1 MSDRLQNTI
10 GCVWEDV
17 QDLDW
22 SGFFPLFQVRRAE
35 LLVVGLIEA
44 DVSDLSDLVPVSYRD
59 GGAFAC
65 EAGDQD
71 GFMLAS
77 EYRKFFDIQ
86 TGGSR

>member
-1 MSDRLQNTI
+1 MIYQLKQAI
-10 GCVWEDV
+10 GSTWEDV
-17 QDLDW
+17 QNLDW
-22 SGFFPLFQVRRAE
+22 DGWYPLLEVRRAE

-44 DVSDLSDLVPVSYRD
+44 DREDISDLVPISYRD

-77 EYRKFFDIQ
+77 EYRKFFDEQ
-86 TGGSR
+86 TGGEQ

>member
-10 GCVWEDV
+10 GSVWEDV
-17 QDLDW
+17 QSLDW
-22 SGFFPLFQVRRAE
+22 DGFFPLFEVRRAE

-44 DVSDLSDLVPVSYRD
+44 DREDISDLVPISYRD

-77 EYRKFFDIQ
+77 EYRKFFDQQ
-86 TGGSR
+86 TGGEQ

>member
-1 MSDRLQNTI
+1 MIYQLKQAI
-10 GCVWEDV
+10 GSTWEDV
-17 QDLDW
+17 QNLDW
-22 SGFFPLFQVRRAE
+22 DGWFPLLEVRRAE

-44 DVSDLSDLVPVSYRD
+44 DREDLSDLVPISYRD

-77 EYRKFFDIQ
+77 EYRKFFDEQ
-86 TGGSR
+86 NGGEQ

>member
-10 GCVWEDV
+10 GSVWEDV

-22 SGFFPLFQVRRAE
+22 SGFFPLFEVRRAE

-44 DVSDLSDLVPVSYRD
+44 DREDLSDLVPIAYRN
-59 GGAFAC
+59 GEAC
-65 EAGDQD
+65 ACLAGDQD

-77 EYRKFFDIQ
+77 EYRKFFDQQ
-86 TGGSR
+86 TGGEQ